1 MLVIGTC
8 LSSHISEMVKAATY
22 LLEYFRQELLRKYQL
37 EKPACKKTLNKIKGY
52 AKWIM
57 IRQHHVDK
65 GKLNEHTGV

>member
-52 AKWIM
+52 AK
-57 IRQHHVDK
+57 
-65 GKLNEHTGV
+65 